1 MIASIRL
8 AYFKST
14 RWADVGL
21 YVDVFLGKTVGCKPT
36 NTFNLI
42 TFWYFSEQ

>member
-8 AYFKST
+8 TYFKSN
-14 RWADVGL
+14 RQVAVGL
-21 YVDVFLGKTVGCKPT
+21 YVDVFIGTVAGCKPT

-42 TFWYFSEQ
+42 TFWCFSEQ